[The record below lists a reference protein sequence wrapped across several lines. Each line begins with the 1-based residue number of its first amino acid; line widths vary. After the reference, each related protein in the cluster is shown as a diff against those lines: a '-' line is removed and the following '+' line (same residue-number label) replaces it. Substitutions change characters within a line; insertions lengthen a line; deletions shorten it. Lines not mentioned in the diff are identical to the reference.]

1 MGTSQ
6 ITKPKLEQTTVTATV
21 AEGLLEEANVG
32 AGRLKK
38 HVGDNKMMIILNAYI
53 CTVYPGRCFTAGGQ
67 YPTAILPIRPNRVP
81 SIPYELLCCLQ
92 FII

>member
-21 AEGLLEEANVG
+21 TEGLLEEANVG

-38 HVGDNKMMIILNAYI
+38 HDRDNKMMIIFNAYI
-53 CTVYPGRCFTAGGQ
+53 CTVPRQVFRSRW
-67 YPTAILPIRPNRVP
+67 AIPYSYCANKANRVP
-81 SIPYELLCCLQ
+81 SIPYELLCCLH